1 MNFLGQGIESPA
13 GKALA
18 LEIMDFMREV
28 IVGYQEETGY
38 LFNLEATPA
47 ESTSYRLARL
57 DKAEFPDIITSGDQE
72 PYYTNSTQL
81 PVDYTSDVIAALVHQ
96 DDLQVKYTG
105 GTVFHAYLGKG
116 SPTPTAAASFCS
128 GLPPTAACPTSP
140 SRPPSASAAST
151 AIWPA
156 STGAVQLA
164 GKPRSGAG
172 SSAITGR

>member
-1 MNFLGQGIESPA
+1 EQGLYPYSRFYLQSVKERFGRYWENHFNTIGIVGMHEALLNFLGQGIESPA

-105 GTVFHAYLGKG
+105 GTVFHA
-116 SPTPTAAASFCS
+116 
-128 GLPPTAACPTSP
+128 
-140 SRPPSASAAST
+140 
-151 AIWPA
+151 
-156 STGAVQLA
+156 
-164 GKPRSGAG
+164 
-172 SSAITGR
+172 